1 MRGLRST
8 IALIVVFGGL
18 LGYIYFVTWKAPAD
32 TPSKPKVFASL
43 EAEKIGELRI
53 KGSAGETTLR
63 KLNGQWEIVEP
74 LSTRAD
80 SQEASTI
87 TSKFQ
92 VVIPRKIRERY
103 KLKPGYKVVFIPF
116 ENTLRLVFAPPIEQ
130 ARGMFPGIDTTV
142 EREEE
147 DRV

>member
-1 MRGLRST
+1 M
-8 IALIVVFGGL
+8 
-18 LGYIYFVTWKAPAD
+18 
-32 TPSKPKVFASL
+32 
-43 EAEKIGELRI
+43 
-53 KGSAGETTLR
+53 
-63 KLNGQWEIVEP
+63 
-74 LSTRAD
+74 
-80 SQEASTI
+80 EASTI

-103 KLKPGYKVVFIPF
+103 NLKPGYKVVFIPF